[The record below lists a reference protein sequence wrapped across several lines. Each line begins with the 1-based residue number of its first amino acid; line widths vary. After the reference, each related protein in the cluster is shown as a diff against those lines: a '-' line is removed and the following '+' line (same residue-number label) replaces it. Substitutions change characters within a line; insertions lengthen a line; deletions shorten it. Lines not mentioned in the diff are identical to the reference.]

1 VYVIGLM
8 GEDDIGAVSRLE
20 RRCFS
25 NPWPQSA
32 YRRELR
38 NPEQNYYI
46 VLRRQAANLATQGNG
61 AGTPQWDS
69 ESPAAKF
76 SRMAL
81 FSRVRKGVAETATSR
96 SSRIVGFAGFWHVF
110 DEAHITT
117 IAVDPDLR
125 GRSLGELL
133 LVALIEEAISR
144 RAGYMSLEVRVSNI
158 VAIRLYE
165 KYGFTIKGVRPK
177 YYVDDGEDAYVM
189 WSGNGRSAEFREL
202 LDERRSTLALSLG
215 GEAAL
220 PERSPLP
227 RPQTAD
233 LDRSE

>member
-1 VYVIGLM
+1 VYVIEPM
-8 GEDDIGAVSRLE
+8 AEDDIAAVSRLE

-38 NPEQNYYI
+38 NPEQNFYI
-46 VLRRQAANLATQGNG
+46 VLRRQTAISTMRGNG
-61 AGTPQWDS
+61 ADLPHWDPYETPT
-69 ESPAAKF
+69 KF

-81 FSRVRKGVAETATSR
+81 FSRVRKGVVNTASGRTP
-96 SSRIVGFAGFWHVF
+96 RIVGFAGFWHVF
-110 DEAHITT
+110 DEAHVTT

-133 LVALIEEAISR
+133 LVSLIEEAINR
-144 RAGYMSLEVRVSNI
+144 RAGYLSLEVRVSNI

-165 KYGFTIKGVRPK
+165 KYGFSVKGVRPK

-189 WSGNGRSAEFREL
+189 WSDNVRSADFREL
-202 LDERRSTLALSLG
+202 LDDRRSRLERSLG
-215 GEAAL
+215 LDAEL
-220 PERSPLP
+220 PDRSLILS
-227 RPQTAD
+227 PQVAD
-233 LDRSE
+233 LDRTE

>member
-1 VYVIGLM
+1 MYVIGLM
-8 GEDDIGAVSRLE
+8 GEEDIGAVSRLE

-38 NPEQNYYI
+38 NREQNYYI
-46 VLRRQAANLATQGNG
+46 VLRRQTQNPAAQGNG
-61 AGTPQWDS
+61 AGPPQWDGVGT
-69 ESPAAKF
+69 PTKF

-81 FSRVRKGVAETATSR
+81 FSRVRKGVAETATGR

-133 LVALIEEAISR
+133 LVTLIEEAISR
-144 RAGYMSLEVRVSNI
+144 RAGYLSLEVRVSNI

-165 KYGFTIKGVRPK
+165 KYGFTIKGMRPK

-189 WSGNGRSAEFREL
+189 WSGNVRSAEFREL
-202 LDERRSTLALSLG
+202 LDELRSTLALSLG
-215 GEAAL
+215 GEAVL
-220 PERSPLP
+220 PERSPILA
-227 RPQTAD
+227 PQMAD

>member
-1 VYVIGLM
+1 MYVIGLM

-38 NPEQNYYI
+38 NPEQNFYI
-46 VLRRQAANLATQGNG
+46 VLRRQTAAAKSSGNG
-61 AGTPQWDS
+61 ANPAGWDS
-69 ESPAAKF
+69 DETPTKF

-81 FSRVRKGVAETATSR
+81 FSRVRKGVAETASGR

-144 RAGYMSLEVRVSNI
+144 RAG
-158 VAIRLYE
+158 
-165 KYGFTIKGVRPK
+165 G
-177 YYVDDGEDAYVM
+177 
-189 WSGNGRSAEFREL
+189 
-202 LDERRSTLALSLG
+202 
-215 GEAAL
+215 
-220 PERSPLP
+220 
-227 RPQTAD
+227 
-233 LDRSE
+233 

>member
-1 VYVIGLM
+1 MYVIEPM
-8 GEDDIGAVSRLE
+8 DENDVAAVSRLE

-38 NPEQNYYI
+38 NPAQNYYI
-46 VLRRQAANLATQGNG
+46 VLRRQTSVPGTPGNG
-61 AGTPQWDS
+61 SGMAPRTGDGP
-69 ESPAAKF
+69 PAKF

-81 FSRVRKGVAETATSR
+81 FSRVRQGVVNTAQGR

-133 LVALIEEAISR
+133 LVALIEEAIDRS
-144 RAGYMSLEVRVSNI
+144 AGYLSLEVRVSNI

-165 KYGFTIKGVRPK
+165 KYGFNVKGVRPK

-189 WSGNGRSAEFREL
+189 WSDTVRHAGFREL
-202 LDERRSTLALSLG
+202 LDERRSQLEQSLG
-215 GEAAL
+215 PEAHL
-220 PERSPLP
+220 PGRSLTLV
-227 RPQTAD
+227 PQLAD